1 MNYLK
6 ITALWAALV
15 LCPNLIVLQTA
26 KWAFSEQSH
35 DTYRAVE
42 VLLAQYD
49 ERQHNRMANVIKLE
63 SQLVAHE
70 GRILEEVDRR
80 IEMSI
85 RRAQLHKQIEEQK

>member
-6 ITALWAALV
+6 IALLWGALV

-35 DTYRAVE
+35 ETYRAVE

-49 ERQHNRMANVIKLE
+49 ERQTNRLATISQMETRLIKRDGEL
-63 SQLVAHE
+63 
-70 GRILEEVDRR
+70 LEEVQRR
-80 IEMSI
+80 IDASLARHQNI
-85 RRAQLHKQIEEQK
+85 YHKD